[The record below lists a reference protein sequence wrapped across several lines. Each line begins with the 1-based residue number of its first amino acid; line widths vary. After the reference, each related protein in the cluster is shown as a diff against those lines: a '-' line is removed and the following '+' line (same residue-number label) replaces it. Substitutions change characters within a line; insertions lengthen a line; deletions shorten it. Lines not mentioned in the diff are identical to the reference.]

1 VTAPVLEI
9 RSLSKNY
16 GALRPLRV
24 AELTL
29 AAGDQV
35 ALVGFDQ
42 PAAEVLVN
50 LITGGALPDLGQVR
64 VFGRST
70 ADINDSDEWLAAL
83 DRFGIVSDRAA
94 LLESL
99 TTIQNLAIPFT
110 LDIDPPPAD
119 IRRRAEAIAGEVAL
133 DPSVLDHRAGDL
145 DPAARLRVRFARA
158 LALEPSLLLLEHPSA
173 SLNRSEALKVAP
185 DLRRA
190 AERRGLAALTFT
202 ADREFGAA
210 LARRVLQVEP
220 ATGHLRAR

>member
-1 VTAPVLEI
+1 VTSPVLDI
-9 RSLSKNY
+9 SALSKNY
-16 GALRPLRV
+16 GALRPLRI

-50 LITGGALPDLGQVR
+50 LITGGALPDSGSVR

-70 ADINDSDEWLAAL
+70 ADIGDSEEWLAAL

-110 LDIDPPPAD
+110 LEIEPPPD
-119 IRRRAEAIAGEVAL
+119 DVRRKAAAIAGEVRL
-133 DPSVLDHRAGDL
+133 DPSALERRAGDL
-145 DPAARLRVRFARA
+145 DPGARLRVRFARA
-158 LALEPSLLLLEHPSA
+158 LALDPSLLLMEHPSA
-173 SLNRSEALKVAP
+173 SLNRADALLVAR
-185 DLRRA
+185 DLRHA
-190 AERRGLAALTFT
+190 AEQRHLAALTFT
-202 ADREFGAA
+202 ADREFGGAI
-210 LARRVLQVEP
+210 ARRVLLLEP
-220 ATGHLRAR
+220 ATGRLRER

>member
-1 VTAPVLEI
+1 MSAVLEI
-9 RSLSKNY
+9 SSLSKNY
-16 GALRPLRV
+16 GALRPLRI

-29 AAGDQV
+29 VAGDQV

-50 LITGGALPDLGQVR
+50 LITGGTLPDSGSVR

-70 ADINDSDEWLAAL
+70 AEISDSDEWLAAL

-110 LDIDPPPAD
+110 LEIDPPPED
-119 IRRRAEAIAGEVAL
+119 VRRKAEAIASEVRLEPSAL
-133 DPSVLDHRAGDL
+133 ECRAGDL
-145 DPAARLRVRFARA
+145 EPAARLRVRFARA
-158 LALEPSLLLLEHPSA
+158 LALDPSLLLMEHPSS
-173 SLNRSEALKVAP
+173 SLNRAEALLVGP

-190 AERRGLAALTFT
+190 AEQRHLAALTFT
-202 ADREFGAA
+202 ADREFGASI
-210 LARRVLQVEP
+210 ARRVLLLEP
-220 ATGHLRAR
+220 ATGRLRPR